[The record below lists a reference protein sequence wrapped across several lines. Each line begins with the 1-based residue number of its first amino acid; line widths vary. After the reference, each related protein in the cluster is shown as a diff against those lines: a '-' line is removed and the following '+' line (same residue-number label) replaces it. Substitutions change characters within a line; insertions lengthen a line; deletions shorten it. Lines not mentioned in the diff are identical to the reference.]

1 MPVPLIA
8 AEDAVALLR
17 GRGGPWGVAVVPGAG
32 LGLAGGD
39 GAWAV
44 RGSPALLADL
54 PGRLVWWRAAT
65 TAGPLVS
72 AGVRP
77 RACWD
82 LGAVS
87 RLLTGARRGDP
98 AAVWAAA
105 GGLPEPAPAP
115 ASAPAHSLLSLLAED
130 EDEDDEPVRP
140 DGALSARW
148 AGEPWAAGGDDDA
161 LRQAARWAALALRAQ
176 ASQAARLAELPDPR
190 PAPSGPPLALLTA
203 YAESAAALLAVELA
217 ADGLPVDRREAER
230 LLTAAIGPR
239 APDAAAER
247 EARAARDGAVLRHFP
262 VGADLRN
269 PAQVR
274 DLLAAIGIDLPDT
287 RSWRLEP
294 HRSTSPAVAA
304 LLDWRRAERL
314 ATTYGWRWLD
324 EHVGGDD
331 RLRGTWGA
339 ADAAAGRMT
348 ASAGLHNLPADLRS
362 AVAAAPG
369 HRLVRADLGQVE
381 PRVLAVV
388 SGDPGLAAAARERDM
403 YAPVAA
409 ALGTDRPTAKVAVL
423 AAMYG
428 QTSGTAGAALRGM
441 ERAYPQ
447 ALAYLRAAE
456 QVGRD
461 GGELRTWG
469 GRLLRFSAGGHGRF
483 ARNAVVQGAA
493 AELFKTWAATV
504 RAGLPALA
512 GRVVLCLH
520 DELLLHVP
528 EDRAAGS
535 VDLLHAALD
544 EAAARWAAGSGVRFA
559 VDVAVVQRWSDARH

>member
-1 MPVPLIA
+1 MC
-8 AEDAVALLR
+8 R
-17 GRGGPWGVAVVPGAG
+17 
-32 LGLAGGD
+32 
-39 GAWAV
+39 
-44 RGSPALLADL
+44 
-54 PGRLVWWRAAT
+54 
-65 TAGPLVS
+65 
-72 AGVRP
+72 
-77 RACWD
+77 
-82 LGAVS
+82 
-87 RLLTGARRGDP
+87 
-98 AAVWAAA
+98 
-105 GGLPEPAPAP
+105 
-115 ASAPAHSLLSLLAED
+115 SLLSLLA
-130 EDEDDEPVRP
+130 DEDDEPVRQ
-140 DGALSARW
+140 DDALSPQW
-148 AGEPWAAGGDDDA
+148 AVEPWAAGGGDDA
-161 LRQAARWAALALRAQ
+161 LQQAARWAALGLQVQ
-176 ASQAARLAELPDPR
+176 AHQAARLAELPDPR
-190 PAPSGPPLALLTA
+190 PDPSRPPLPLVTA
-203 YAESAAALLAVELA
+203 YGESAAALLAVELA
-217 ADGLPVDRREAER
+217 SDGLPVDRREAER

-239 APDAAAER
+239 ALDAAAER
-247 EARAARDGAVLRHFP
+247 TARTARDDEVLQHFP
-262 VGADLRN
+262 IRADLRN
-269 PAQVR
+269 AAQVR

-369 HRLVRADLGQVE
+369 CWLVRADLGQVE

-428 QTSGTAGAALRGM
+428 QTSGTAGAALRRM

-469 GRLLRFSAGGHGRF
+469 GRLLRFAAGGHGRF

-504 RAGLPALA
+504 RAGLPGLA
-512 GRVVLCLH
+512 GQVVLCLH

-528 EDRAAGS
+528 EERAAEA

-544 EAAARWAAGSGVRFA
+544 EAAGRWAAGSGVRFA